1 MGCGVR
7 KYCLY
12 SRGDTFALHGS
23 NSFQIHQKENREGK
37 RKYSSQ
43 KSDAS
48 VYLPEKKNPTHAML
62 YQTRSSEVICNKL
75 TMLLRI

>member
-23 NSFQIHQKENREGK
+23 NSFQIHQKENGEGK
-37 RKYSSQ
+37 REYS
-43 KSDAS
+43 
-48 VYLPEKKNPTHAML
+48 PKKVML
-62 YQTRSSEVICNKL
+62 VFICLKKK
-75 TMLLRI
+75 TQHMPCCIKQGVQR